1 MAHGQGN
8 ALAVVIDADDPHPHS
23 ITDLDD
29 VMGIFDEV
37 VGELADVDQAIAV
50 DSHVDEGAERC
61 DPGKPELPCAMR
73 R

>member
-1 MAHGQGN
+1 M
-8 ALAVVIDADDPHPHS
+8 IDADDPHPHS

-29 VMGIFDEV
+29 VVGIFDEV

-61 DPGKPELPCAMR
+61 DPGKPE
-73 R
+73 